1 MKSMRRRRCPSRRV
15 RKVVAALNA
24 DRIHVSGSSLPSS
37 ENNRIVT
44 NNVARFHCFRAAPR
58 EMKAPRVHL
67 TAAFAFFL
75 CPYAW
80 DFLMYSFASG
90 VLQPVSPRHMIP
102 TVSSLP
108 AKSSGLLLC
117 DRLIQIQ
124 NRARHHRP
132 RRQFRL
138 IDLIIRFRF
147 ADAQQF
153 ARGLL
158 VFAVTD
164 QLSRQQIS

>member
-44 NNVARFHCFRAAPR
+44 NNVARLHCFRAAPR

-80 DFLMYSFASG
+80 AFLMYSFASG
-90 VLQPVSPRHMIP
+90 VLQSHRDYSFVI
-102 TVSSLP
+102 VSSKFKIAL
-108 AKSSGLLLC
+108 ATIVHAANS
-117 DRLIQIQ
+117 
-124 NRARHHRP
+124 A
-132 RRQFRL
+132 
-138 IDLIIRFRF
+138 
-147 ADAQQF
+147 
-153 ARGLL
+153 
-158 VFAVTD
+158 
-164 QLSRQQIS
+164 